1 MMEQTLILDAE
12 AYKFTNLTKF
22 MKELELDGT
31 SVPFNLDAHLSFEIP
46 TFVFID
52 GFLQNPDLKV
62 PGVVTTLFKE
72 AGADSNALSVIHRT
86 NFKDGLEIKI
96 EKNAVVE
103 KPLRLLYLT
112 TRAGTFSPTV
122 RVEAAAFSK
131 ATIIEESIGEIESYA
146 QISES
151 FISVAANASLEHI
164 QIERTAEKALSH
176 GSTLAEVARDGN
188 YRNVVLHLS
197 GSLNRRN
204 LQLDLKDSG
213 AHGESYN
220 LYLTSG
226 HEHSDISTVI
236 NHLAADSTS
245 SQLAKGI
252 LDGESK
258 GIFTGKIHIH
268 PQAQRVASGQLN
280 KNLILSNKAQAHS
293 QPQLEIFADDVKC
306 SHGST
311 TGQLSADEVFY
322 FQARGI
328 PAEKAKTLLAHGFGL
343 EVVMKIQNKVA
354 HERVAHLVM
363 ETLKTKFQLGSAE

>member
-1 MMEQTLILDAE
+1 MEHTLNLDAE

-22 MKELELDGT
+22 MKELELDET
-31 SVPFNLDAHLSFEIP
+31 SVPFNLDEHLSFEIP

-52 GFLQNPDLKV
+52 GFLQNPDLKI
-62 PGVVTTLFKE
+62 PGVSTSLSKD
-72 AGADSNALSVIHRT
+72 AGVVANALSELHRSY
-86 NFKDGLEIKI
+86 FKDGFSIKI

-103 KPLRLLYLT
+103 KPVRLLYLT
-112 TRAGTFSPTV
+112 TRAGSFAPSV
-122 RVEAAAFSK
+122 RIEAAAFSK

-151 FISVAANASLEHI
+151 SVHVAANASVEHI
-164 QIERTAEKALSH
+164 QIERTASKALSH
-176 GSTLAEVARDGN
+176 GSTSALVARDGI
-188 YRNVVLHLS
+188 YRNIVLHLS
-197 GSLNRRN
+197 GRVNRRN

-220 LYLTSG
+220 LYLTAAQ
-226 HEHSDISTVI
+226 EHSDISTVI

-252 LDGESK
+252 LDGESR

-280 KNLILSNKAQAHS
+280 KNLLLSNKAQAHS

-311 TGQLSADEVFY
+311 TGQLSPDEVFY

-328 PAEKAKTLLAHGFGL
+328 PADKAKTLLAHGFGL
-343 EVVMKIQNKVA
+343 EVVMKIQNKTA

-363 ETLKTKFQLGSAE
+363 ESLKNKFHLGSAL